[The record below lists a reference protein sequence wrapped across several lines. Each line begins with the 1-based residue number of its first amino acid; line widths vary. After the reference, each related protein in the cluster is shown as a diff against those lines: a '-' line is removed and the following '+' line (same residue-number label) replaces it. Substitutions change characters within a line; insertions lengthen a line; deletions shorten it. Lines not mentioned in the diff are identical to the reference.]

1 MGSYAEVYSDY
12 LKMEDKEDYLTSIG
26 LGNGREFREDLRI
39 RTWF

>member
-1 MGSYAEVYSDY
+1 MSSTSEVYRDY
-12 LKMEDKEDYLTSIG
+12 RKMEDEEDYLTSIG